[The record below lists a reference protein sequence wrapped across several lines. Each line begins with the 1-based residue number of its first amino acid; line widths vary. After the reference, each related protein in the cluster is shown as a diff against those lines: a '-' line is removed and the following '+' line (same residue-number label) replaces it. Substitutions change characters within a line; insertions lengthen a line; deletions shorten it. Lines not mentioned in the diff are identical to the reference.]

1 MNYPSSF
8 QVIIT
13 LPTGRDNREPGNQFQ
28 SEQNIM
34 QKIQKIKGT
43 QDILPPESEKWQ
55 FVENTIRD
63 IMHRYG
69 YHEIRTPIFEETA
82 LFARGIGQLTDIV
95 SKEMYTFE
103 DRGKKSLTLKPEGT
117 APVMRAVIE
126 HSLTV
131 ARPVNKLY
139 YISPFFR
146 QENPQSGRF
155 RQFHQF
161 GAEII
166 GSPMPEADVETILL
180 GLDIYRALGLSSFV
194 LKINSVGDAESRV
207 NYKNVLKEWLKP
219 HFDALCRTCQE
230 RYEQNPLRILD
241 CKETEC
247 RRITAGAPK
256 MIDNL
261 TPAAEEHFRAVL
273 RMLEEN
279 DVAFEID
286 HRLVRGLDYYTY
298 TAYEFIGSS
307 LGAQNAL
314 GGGGRYDLLAQE
326 LGGKPT
332 PSVGFAAGIERLL
345 MALDAENLLPETA
358 LRPDMYIATP
368 GAEGRTQ
375 AYKLAQEL
383 RAQGIR
389 VETDLLGRSL
399 KAQMREANRHGAR
412 LVAIAGESEL
422 QAGKVVLKNL
432 ESGEQQDVSLA
443 QLGELVRKML
453 VPIDPQTA
461 TVRAENRDS

>member
-1 MNYPSSF
+1 
-8 QVIIT
+8 
-13 LPTGRDNREPGNQFQ
+13 
-28 SEQNIM
+28 M
-34 QKIQKIKGT
+34 QKIQRIKGT

-55 FVENTIRD
+55 YVEARIRD
-63 IMHRYG
+63 TMHRYG
-69 YHEIRTPIFEETA
+69 YHEIRTPVFEETT

-166 GSPMPEADVETILL
+166 GSPLPEADVETILL
-180 GLDIYRALGLSSFV
+180 GLDIYKSLGLSSFV
-194 LKINSVGDAESRV
+194 LKINSVGDAESRIR
-207 NYKNVLKEWLKP
+207 YKTVLKDWLRP
-219 HFDALCRTCQE
+219 HYDALCETCRQ
-230 RYEQNPLRILD
+230 RYEHNPLRILD
-241 CKETEC
+241 CKERGC
-247 RRITAGAPK
+247 RSITAEAPK

-261 TPAAEEHFRAVL
+261 TEAAEAHFQHVL
-273 RMLEEN
+273 HMLKEN
-279 DVAFEID
+279 GVGFEID

-298 TAYEFIGSS
+298 TAYEFIGNS

-314 GGGGRYDLLAQE
+314 GGGGRYDLLAEE

-345 MALDAENLLPETA
+345 MALEAENLLPETA
-358 LRPDMYIATP
+358 ITPDIYIATP
-368 GAEGRTQ
+368 GEGGRTQ
-375 AYKLAQEL
+375 GNKLAREL
-383 RAQGIR
+383 RSQGLR

-399 KAQMREANRHGAR
+399 KAQMREANRNGAR
-412 LVAIAGESEL
+412 LVAIAGETEL
-422 QAGKVVLKNL
+422 AEGKVVLKNL
-432 ESGEQQDVSLA
+432 QNGEQQEVSVE
-443 QLGELVRKML
+443 QLLPAARSML
-453 VPIDPQTA
+453 
-461 TVRAENRDS
+461 ENQ